1 MGRGGLMRQAFAVT
15 VLVIA
20 YALFYLLT
28 GSGLSLSWVVRDGDA
43 DREAVK
49 GTRSWVLWLER
60 TTFGDDVRRWHPLHS
75 GAPVSHRDGDRAA
88 APPRAPPPAVGTR
101 SIRQPQSPTAMRT
114 SRPRSSSKPARARL
128 ARQSN
133 ARETACFSDRWRTAT
148 RASHGMSVSATPSTR
163 VGRMRSS
170 RTH

>member
-1 MGRGGLMRQAFAVT
+1 MRQAFAVA

-60 TTFGDDVRRWHPLHS
+60 TTFGDDVRRWHALNS
-75 GAPVSHRDGDRAA
+75 AATVSDCDANLAATIKLQTSKSAPGETVERKGDSLFFGSVA
-88 APPRAPPPAVGTR
+88 
-101 SIRQPQSPTAMRT
+101 
-114 SRPRSSSKPARARL
+114 
-128 ARQSN
+128 
-133 ARETACFSDRWRTAT
+133 
-148 RASHGMSVSATPSTR
+148 HGHASVSRYVCLRDTIDPRGPNAK
-163 VGRMRSS
+163 
-170 RTH
+170 